1 MMVRFQKRIGKG
13 CHKLFKTS
21 YILQRYI
28 ANVDHSVATR
38 PTIVHNIRQH
48 IKTKRLDMQR
58 TNTGYI
64 C

>member
-1 MMVRFQKRIGKG
+1 MVRCKKRIGEG

-28 ANVDHSVATR
+28 ANVDRVATR